1 MNTTL
6 TVKIDKKLR
15 DDAKKTAKR
24 MGIPLTTAINA
35 MVRKFTRDGVLVLE
49 AECPFPSHSP
59 NTETRHAI
67 RDVQLGKN
75 LERFDSFEDWRKA
88 MHARK

>member
-15 DDAKKTAKR
+15 DDAKKTAAQ
-24 MGIPLTTAINA
+24 MGIPLSTAVTTL
-35 MVRKFTRDGVLVLE
+35 MRKYVQDRVLVLE
-49 AECPFPSHSP
+49 AECPFPSHTP
-59 NTETRHAI
+59 NAETRRAI
-67 RDVQLGKN
+67 RDVQLGKD

-88 MHARK
+88 MRVQK